1 MYPRV
6 EYKLSEEDLKA
17 LLEACKPTPAMQIG
31 GYSPRTPQENVNAAW
46 GVLGKKMGFDSMT
59 VRPVSGRGSM
69 FFTAIPSETHEQKV
83 EREAKELKEKKQSEI
98 ELLKGQIDQL
108 QSRLKLL
115 LE

>member
-17 LLEACKPTPAMQIG
+17 LLEACRPTLAMKIG
-31 GYSPRTPQENVNAAW
+31 EYVSRTPQENANAAW
-46 GVLGKKMGFDSMT
+46 EALGKKMGFNSMT
-59 VRPVSGRGSM
+59 VRPVPGKSNA
-69 FFTAIPSETHEQKV
+69 FFTAIPSETHEQKI

-98 ELLKGQIDQL
+98 KLLKGQIDQL